1 MIVVFLVTLV
11 LLDLLLEGLTYHM
24 NALTE
29 EM

>member
-11 LLDLLLEGLTYHM
+11 LLVLLIEGFNLPYE
-24 NALTE
+24 ALTE